1 MGSVG
6 LFGLVWQVA
15 MSATVAAFGVFAFKM
30 YRMRII
36 FYKLKKQGLP
46 MPEWDFAAGN
56 LKTLPGLLDKFPKG
70 SQQSDAFSLLSHD
83 FKENDN
89 CFYIDLWPFTSPLM
103 IITSPDLAMQACG
116 PEHDL
121 PKPPILIPFFAPFA
135 GGPNLFD
142 MNGAEWK
149 RSRALFN
156 PGFSDRVMLES
167 TPHIIEEA
175 EVYVALL
182 REHAKKGDTFSLDRL
197 TCDYMMDLIGAITI
211 NARLHSMTGHNDLA
225 AAMRS
230 SIEWHCQDEEMNPF
244 KRWNP
249 MRPLIEWHNGK
260 TMDRYINA
268 ELDKRYED
276 WRTNEPATRAKS
288 VMDIAIAAY
297 MGERKASEK
306 LDAQFKKW
314 ATTQIRLF
322 LFAGHDSTAA
332 TIVYSF
338 HMLSKHPEAL
348 AKIRAEHDEVFGEDI
363 DSVVEILKK
372 HPEQVNKLPYTTAV
386 IKETLRLFPPA
397 SGMRGGRPG
406 VFLQD
411 KNGTRYPTE
420 GLNIWVVHGAIQRNP
435 NYWPEPH
442 HFIPERWLVEPGHPL
457 YPPKGGWRPFEFG
470 PRNCLGQTLA
480 MLDIKITLAMTVRE
494 FDVKDQYDEWDRLH
508 PSSGIKTVFGER
520 AYQVPQGAAH
530 PVHGFP
536 CKVTSR
542 RSDGKA

>member
-89 CFYIDLWPFTSPLM
+89 CFYIDLWPFTSP
-103 IITSPDLAMQACG
+103 
-116 PEHDL
+116 
-121 PKPPILIPFFAPFA
+121 
-135 GGPNLFD
+135 
-142 MNGAEWK
+142 
-149 RSRALFN
+149 
-156 PGFSDRVMLES
+156 DRVMLES